1 MTTTDIDQL
10 CRDAIT
16 SILDADAGVRA
27 ITGRTTKN
35 CVPSRDGISIAEPVI
50 TLQFLGMTEIGGAG
64 DNRRPRYRL
73 TCWARGNGAQRKAN
87 DLAERIEQAIT
98 QPALSAA
105 GINGYPLTRS
115 RSSGPLPETPSGET
129 VGRADLDL
137 TLIATK

>member
-1 MTTTDIDQL
+1 VSTDIEQR
-10 CRDAIT
+10 CREAIT
-16 SILDADAGVRA
+16 GILDADAGVRA
-27 ITGRTTKN
+27 LTKRTTKN
-35 CVPSRDGISIAEPVI
+35 CVPGRDGLSIADPVI

-73 TCWARGNGAQRKAN
+73 TCWARGNGAQRIAN
-87 DLAERIEQAIT
+87 ELAERIEQSIT

-105 GINGYPLTRS
+105 GIDGYPLTRS
-115 RSSGPLPETPSGET
+115 RSTGPLPETPPGET